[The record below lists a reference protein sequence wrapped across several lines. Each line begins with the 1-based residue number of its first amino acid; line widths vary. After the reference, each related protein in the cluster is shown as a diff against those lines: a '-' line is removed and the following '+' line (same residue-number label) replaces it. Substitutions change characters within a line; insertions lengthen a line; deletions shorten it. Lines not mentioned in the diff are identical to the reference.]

1 MPFSFQ
7 EGFRSVL
14 QKAKKNPRLL
24 HDANSSEL
32 SSKSTPE
39 SSASWPSAKPP
50 KECLPVYGLVNV
62 LGGCF
67 LQSKT
72 KHEDVGTV
80 CQQVFE
86 NPSSNKPLQS
96 VGNFLLDVTREKSP
110 VAIFTI
116 SELIKAT
123 DNFSPSLN
131 IGQGGFGTVYKGKLN
146 GSFVA
151 IKRAKKITY
160 ESQLSAEFRNE
171 VSTLSSVEHLNLVKL
186 IGYAEEGPERVL
198 VMEFVANGNLRE
210 HLDGKY
216 GTVLDLARTC
226 VGDGIRRKRQST
238 GTP

>member
-151 IKRAKKITY
+151 IKRAKKVIQILVDVHKPKAGVTY
-160 ESQLSAEFRNE
+160 IRPDSSKNW
-171 VSTLSSVEHLNLVKL
+171 LSSA
-186 IGYAEEGPERVL
+186 IGVTQG
-198 VMEFVANGNLRE
+198 GCT
-210 HLDGKY
+210 HQIQKDD
-216 GTVLDLARTC
+216 T
-226 VGDGIRRKRQST
+226 IIIQW
-238 GTP
+238 